1 MISTLHRQLGE
12 RKRWVLAASF
22 TLQMLLTMVAAVLVS
37 NGKASESPVKDP
49 GVVPLGGIPAD
60 IGFPS
65 SDLIPIGV
73 LSFQAAGKVIASRM
87 LGLNALPAVVLTTL
101 YNDLMSDPGLLTA
114 GLMGNVQRNRRGL
127 AIVMYFGGA
136 VIGGA
141 CARSTLGFAGA
152 LWISAALTGCIVLAW
167 LLWNEERK
175 ENGG

>member
-1 MISTLHRQLGE
+1 MTMI
-12 RKRWVLAASF
+12 AA
-22 TLQMLLTMVAAVLVS
+22 TMVS

-49 GVVPLGGIPAD
+49 SVFAGVPAD

-73 LSFQAAGKVIASRM
+73 LSFQAAGKVLVSRV
-87 LGLNALPAVVLTTL
+87 LGRNALPAVVLTTL
-101 YNDLMSDPGLLTA
+101 YNDLMADPGLFTA
-114 GLMGNVQRNRRGL
+114 GLTGNVQRNRRAV

-141 CARSTLGFAGA
+141 CARSTIGFAGA
-152 LWISAALTGCIVLAW
+152 LWISAGLTGCIVVAW

-175 ENGG
+175 EQGDAEG